1 MERLDGLLSYPLIIF
16 DSKNLKKEIKLFKD
30 LKAKLMGLLE
40 NWQSFKSIRSMIEDV
55 FKLAKSFS
63 LRRLHRYTMRSVCKF
78 VAMNVLLVGVVVAL
92 GFKEKK
98 VLQRLAES

>member
-1 MERLDGLLSYPLIIF
+1 MTIF
-16 DSKNLKKEIKLFKD
+16 NSKNLTRERKLFKD
-30 LKAKLMGLLE
+30 LKTKLLNLLS
-40 NWQSFKSIRSMIEDV
+40 NWHDFKSIRSMIEDV
-55 FKLAKSFS
+55 FKLAKSMS
-63 LRRLHRYTMRSVCKF
+63 LRSLHRYTMRSVYKF